1 MDDVLEGLNEE
12 QLQAVTETEG
22 YIRVIAGAGSG
33 KTRALTRRFAY
44 LVNELGI
51 RPGNILCVTF
61 TNKAANEM
69 RQRIHELTGDNDTGY
84 INTFHGF
91 CVSVL
96 QEDSHAVSYPKSFM
110 VLDNSDID
118 AMLRIIYE
126 ERGLTLRD
134 MTFAN
139 ARDYFEMRKGLYE
152 PEYYLHMIQMSLEDL
167 HQLYLRA
174 DNVNDILFY
183 GYLYQEKKCFGLDY
197 NDLIFFTLYIFRENE
212 EIRLKW
218 QKRLEYIMIDEFQDI
233 DPPQYELMEQL
244 CGYHG
249 NLFVVGD
256 PDQTI
261 YTWRGANVRFLM
273 DFDKRFIGTKTIM
286 MMKNYRSSP
295 QVIDCANSL
304 IEKNRN
310 RIRKDLIPMCPAG
323 QPVRYHHA
331 PNAEKEALWIAEEIE
346 KLHAQGVDY
355 KDITILYR
363 AHYVTRS
370 IEDVFLKK
378 ELPYTIYS
386 GVQFFARAEIK
397 DALCYLRMIAF
408 KDDLSFLRIINQPR
422 RNMGDRRIAW
432 LQEKAAADQCTL
444 YDALK
449 AGIED
454 DIFSNTKAK
463 KFVEMIERYSRT
475 ADERPASVILGEILD
490 ESGYEKMLRTEGSQT
505 RLDNLAELKQAVH
518 EYEVSCGEET
528 DLVSYLNHAAMFT
541 NLDTADYKDQVRMM
555 TIHTAK
561 GLEFPYVFLCG
572 MNEGI
577 LPSRKTNTE
586 MQMEEERRLAFV
598 AMTRAEK
605 GLYLS
610 DAEGQNF
617 DRTSRYVSR
626 FILDIDKEYL
636 VYDNELKADLLKDS
650 QSYISRSVKNILPD
664 EENLP
669 FKEGDRVE
677 HRVFGHGTVEKIDYQ
692 EEAVFVK
699 FDSMATSRGISL
711 RAASKLKKLPGL
723 S

>member
-1 MDDVLEGLNEE
+1 MFEDVLEGLNEE

-22 YIRVIAGAGSG
+22 YVRVIAGAGSG

-69 RQRIHELTGDNDTGY
+69 RQRIHQLTGDNDTGY

-96 QEDSHAVSYPKSFM
+96 QEDSHAVSYPKSFL

-152 PEYYLHMIQMSLEDL
+152 PDYYLHMIQMSLEDL
-167 HQLYLRA
+167 HQKYLEA
-174 DNVNDILFY
+174 TEVNDILFY
-183 GYLYQEKKCFGLDY
+183 GYLYQEKKCFSLDY
-197 NDLIFFTLYIFRENE
+197 NDLIFFTLYIFKQNE
-212 EIRLKW
+212 EIKLKW

-233 DPPQYELMEQL
+233 DPPQYQLMEQL
-244 CGYHG
+244 CGFHG

-273 DFDKRFIGTKTIM
+273 DFDQRFIGTETIM
-286 MMKNYRSSP
+286 MMKNYRSTP
-295 QVIDCANSL
+295 EVISCANSL
-304 IEKNRN
+304 IEKNRR
-310 RIRKDLIPMCPAG
+310 RIKKELIPLCEHG
-323 QPVRYHHA
+323 QASRYHHA
-331 PNAEKEALWIAEEIE
+331 PSAAKEAEWIVQEIKNLHE
-346 KLHAQGVDY
+346 KGVDY
-355 KDITILYR
+355 RDITILYR

-370 IEDVFLKK
+370 IEDAFLKE
-378 ELPYTIYS
+378 ELPYAIYS

-397 DALCYLRMIAF
+397 DALSYLRMIAL
-408 KDDLSFLRIINQPR
+408 KDDLSFLRIVNLPK

-432 LQEKAAADQCTL
+432 LQTKADEEHISL
-444 YDALK
+444 YEALK
-449 AGIED
+449 LGIND
-454 DIFSNTKAK
+454 PVFANTKAVQFIDLIE
-463 KFVEMIERYSRT
+463 KFSRET
-475 ADERPASVILGEILD
+475 GEKPVSVLLGEILD
-490 ESGYEKMLRTEGSQT
+490 ESGYELMLRTEGSQT
-505 RLDNLAELKQAVH
+505 RLDNLAELKQSIH

-528 DLVSYLNHAAMFT
+528 DLVSYLNHIALFT
-541 NLDTADYKDQVRMM
+541 NQDVSERRDQIRMM
-555 TIHTAK
+555 TIHAAK
-561 GLEFPYVFLCG
+561 GLEFPYVFLAG

-598 AMTRAEK
+598 AVTRAEK

-617 DRTSRYVSR
+617 DRSSRYVSR
-626 FILDIDKEYL
+626 FVLDIDKKYL
-636 VYDNELKADLLKDS
+636 EYDNELKADLLKES
-650 QSYISRSVKNILPD
+650 QDYIARSEKNVLPD
-664 EENLP
+664 AEDLP
-669 FKEGDRVE
+669 FKEGDRVS
-677 HRVFGHGTVEKIDYQ
+677 HRVFGEGIVERIDYQ

-699 FDSMATSRGISL
+699 FDRMPTSRGISL
-711 RAASKLKKLPGL
+711 RAAGKLVKI
-723 S
+723 

>member
-1 MDDVLEGLNEE
+1 MFEDVLEGLNEE
-12 QLQAVTETEG
+12 QLAAVTETEG
-22 YIRVIAGAGSG
+22 FVRVIAGAGSG

-69 RQRIHELTGDNDTGY
+69 RQRIHQLTGDNDTGY

-96 QEDSHAVSYPKSFM
+96 QEDSHAVSYPKSFL

-134 MTFAN
+134 MTFSD

-152 PEYYLHMIQMSLEDL
+152 PDYYLHMIQMSLEDL
-167 HQLYLRA
+167 HQKYLEAEEVR
-174 DNVNDILFY
+174 DILFY

-197 NDLIFFTLYIFRENE
+197 NDLIFFTLYIFKQNRD
-212 EIRLKW
+212 ILLKW

-233 DPPQYELMEQL
+233 DPPQYELMERL

-249 NLFVVGD
+249 NLFIVGD

-261 YTWRGANVRFLM
+261 YTWRGANVRFLL
-273 DFDKRFIGTKTIM
+273 DFDQHFTGTRTIM

-295 QVIDCANSL
+295 EIIQCVNSL
-304 IEKNRN
+304 IEKNHR
-310 RIRKDLIPMCPAG
+310 RIRKDLIPVLDHEK
-323 QPVRYHHA
+323 PVRYHHA
-331 PNAEKEALWIAEEIE
+331 PSAEKEAVWIAEEIE
-346 KLHAQGVDY
+346 NLHKEGVEY

-386 GVQFFARAEIK
+386 GVQFFGRAEIK
-397 DALCYLRMIAF
+397 DALSYLRMVAL
-408 KDDLSFLRIINQPR
+408 KDDLSFLRIVNQPK
-422 RNMGDRRIAW
+422 RNMGNRRIAW
-432 LQEKAAADQCTL
+432 LQAKSAEEGTSLYETL
-444 YDALK
+444 KRNINDPV
-449 AGIED
+449 
-454 DIFSNTKAK
+454 FSNTKAAQFIGLVE
-463 KFVEMIERYSRT
+463 KFERIT
-475 ADERPASVILGEILD
+475 DEKPTSVLLGEILD

-505 RLDNLAELKQAVH
+505 RLDNLAELKQSVH

-528 DLVSYLNHAAMFT
+528 DLITYLNHIALFT
-541 NLDTADYKDQVRMM
+541 NQDVSETKNHVRMM
-555 TIHTAK
+555 TIHAAK

-572 MNEGI
+572 LNEGI
-577 LPSRKTNTE
+577 LPSRKTSTE

-605 GLYLS
+605 GLFLS

-626 FILDIDKEYL
+626 FILDIDREL
-636 VYDNELKADLLKDS
+636 LTYDVELREDLIRESRK
-650 QSYISRSVKNILPD
+650 YIERSERNALPD
-664 EENLP
+664 AEDLP
-669 FKEGDRVE
+669 FREGDRVS
-677 HRVFGHGTVEKIDYQ
+677 HRVFGEGTVEKIDYE

-699 FDSMATSRGISL
+699 FDKMNTSRGIAL
-711 RAASKLKKLPGL
+711 RAARKLNKL
-723 S
+723 

>member
-1 MDDVLEGLNEE
+1 MDMFEDVLEGLNEE

-22 YIRVIAGAGSG
+22 YVRVIAGAGSG

-69 RQRIHELTGDNDTGY
+69 RQRIHQLTGDNDTGY

-96 QEDSHAVSYPKSFM
+96 QEDSHAVSYPKSFL

-152 PEYYLHMIQMSLEDL
+152 PDYYLHMIQMSLEDL
-167 HQLYLRA
+167 HQKYLEA
-174 DNVNDILFY
+174 TEVNDILFY

-197 NDLIFFTLYIFRENE
+197 NDLIFFTLYIFKQNE
-212 EIRLKW
+212 EIKLKW

-233 DPPQYELMEQL
+233 DPPQYQLMEQL
-244 CGYHG
+244 CGFHG

-273 DFDKRFIGTKTIM
+273 DFDQRFIGTETIM
-286 MMKNYRSSP
+286 MMKNYRSTPEIIS
-295 QVIDCANSL
+295 CANSL
-304 IEKNRN
+304 IEKNRR
-310 RIRKDLIPMCPAG
+310 RIKKELIPLCEHG
-323 QPVRYHHA
+323 QASRYHHA
-331 PNAEKEALWIAEEIE
+331 PSAAKEAEWIAQEVKNLHE
-346 KLHAQGVDY
+346 KGVDY

-370 IEDVFLKK
+370 IEDAFLKE
-378 ELPYTIYS
+378 ELPYAIYS

-397 DALCYLRMIAF
+397 DALSYLRMIAL
-408 KDDLSFLRIINQPR
+408 KDDLSFLRIVNLPK

-432 LQEKAAADQCTL
+432 LQAKADEEHISL
-444 YDALK
+444 YEALK
-449 AGIED
+449 LGIND
-454 DIFSNTKAK
+454 PVFANTKAVQFIDLIE
-463 KFVEMIERYSRT
+463 KFSRET
-475 ADERPASVILGEILD
+475 GEKPVSVLLGEILD
-490 ESGYEKMLRTEGSQT
+490 ESGYELMLRTEGSQT
-505 RLDNLAELKQAVH
+505 RLDNLAELKQSIH

-528 DLVSYLNHAAMFT
+528 DLVSYLNHIALFT
-541 NLDTADYKDQVRMM
+541 NQDVSERRDQIRMM
-555 TIHTAK
+555 TIHAAK
-561 GLEFPYVFLCG
+561 GLEFPYVFLAG

-598 AMTRAEK
+598 AVTRAEK

-617 DRTSRYVSR
+617 DRSSRYVSR
-626 FILDIDKEYL
+626 FVLDIDKKYL
-636 VYDNELKADLLKDS
+636 EYDNELKADLLKES
-650 QSYISRSVKNILPD
+650 QDYIARSEKNVLPD
-664 EENLP
+664 AEDLP
-669 FKEGDRVE
+669 FKEGDRVS
-677 HRVFGHGTVEKIDYQ
+677 HRVFGEGTVERIDYQ

-699 FDSMATSRGISL
+699 FDRMPTSRGISL
-711 RAASKLKKLPGL
+711 RAAGKLAKI
-723 S
+723 

>member
-1 MDDVLEGLNEE
+1 
-12 QLQAVTETEG
+12 
-22 YIRVIAGAGSG
+22 
-33 KTRALTRRFAY
+33 
-44 LVNELGI
+44 
-51 RPGNILCVTF
+51 
-61 TNKAANEM
+61 
-69 RQRIHELTGDNDTGY
+69 
-84 INTFHGF
+84 
-91 CVSVL
+91 
-96 QEDSHAVSYPKSFM
+96 
-110 VLDNSDID
+110 
-118 AMLRIIYE
+118 
-126 ERGLTLRD
+126 
-134 MTFAN
+134 
-139 ARDYFEMRKGLYE
+139 
-152 PEYYLHMIQMSLEDL
+152 
-167 HQLYLRA
+167 
-174 DNVNDILFY
+174 
-183 GYLYQEKKCFGLDY
+183 
-197 NDLIFFTLYIFRENE
+197 
-212 EIRLKW
+212 
-218 QKRLEYIMIDEFQDI
+218 
-233 DPPQYELMEQL
+233 
-244 CGYHG
+244 
-249 NLFVVGD
+249 
-256 PDQTI
+256 
-261 YTWRGANVRFLM
+261 
-273 DFDKRFIGTKTIM
+273 
-286 MMKNYRSSP
+286 
-295 QVIDCANSL
+295 
-304 IEKNRN
+304 
-310 RIRKDLIPMCPAG
+310 
-323 QPVRYHHA
+323 
-331 PNAEKEALWIAEEIE
+331 
-346 KLHAQGVDY
+346 
-355 KDITILYR
+355 
-363 AHYVTRS
+363 VTRS

-444 YDALK
+444 YEALK